1 MPPHRLAYRPTVM
14 GRRGVVTSAHPLASM
29 AGIEILLAGGNA
41 VDAAVAVGSTL
52 NVVEPFMSSAGGI
65 GLMLI
70 SRGGERHVLDFI
82 GRAPRAADA
91 AGCTEDDLAG
101 GPKSC
106 ATPGNLGGWL
116 AALERFGTMDRGR
129 VLAPA
134 IGHAERGVPLTFKNV
149 EFFEAARATLGRSRE
164 AERLYLGNGGPRAG
178 GVVTYKELAA
188 TFRQVAEGGAE
199 VFYRGPI
206 AKAIARAV
214 REAGGWLGEED
225 LAEFKPE
232 WREPATIAYRGQQVY
247 SMPPPFSAFQMLET
261 LNILEGYDLRAWGHN
276 SVDYLH
282 HLIEAVKLGSADRL
296 AYAYSGQV
304 PIAGLLSKKYA
315 DSQRARI
322 DAKRAAVSEGERH
335 TRERLPNQITE
346 GRPSTREGYA
356 PSDSQATREGYAP
369 SDSPATRE
377 GYAPSDFPATREGY
391 APSDSPAKFADEH
404 TTHFAC
410 ADAAGTVVS
419 VTQTLGVPFGS
430 GFAIPGTGLVLNNIL
445 KWMDLDPAS
454 PNVVRAG
461 RKAGTMMSPTQVF
474 RDGAFA
480 LSIGTPG
487 SYGILQ
493 TTAQMLLNVL
503 EFGMNVQEAIEA
515 PRVRVYRDRLVDAEA
530 RITPEVRAGLAAR
543 GHQVNE
549 IGDWS
554 WIVGGGQGLMRDAAS
569 GALMAGADPRRDGY
583 ALAV

>member
-29 AGIEILLAGGNA
+29 AGIEMLLAGGNA
-41 VDAAVAVGSTL
+41 VDAAVAVASTL
-52 NVVEPFMSSAGGI
+52 NVVEPFMSGAGGI

-70 SRGGERHVLDFI
+70 SRGGERHVLDFV
-82 GRAPRAADA
+82 GCAPKAADA
-91 AGCTEDDLAG
+91 ARCTEDELVG
-101 GPKSC
+101 GPKAC

-116 AALERFGTMDRGR
+116 AALERFGSMDRAR

-149 EFFEAARATLGRSRE
+149 EFFEQARATLARSKE

-178 GVVTYKELAA
+178 GVVAYKELAS

-206 AKAIARAV
+206 ARAIARAV
-214 REAGGWLGEED
+214 GDAGGWLAEAD
-225 LAEFKPE
+225 LAEFRAE
-232 WREPATIAYRGQQVY
+232 WREPATIAYRGRQVY

-261 LNILEGYDLRAWGHN
+261 LNVLEGYDLGGWGHN

-296 AYAYSGQV
+296 AYAYSPDV

-322 DAKRAAVSEGERH
+322 DARRAAVSEGERH
-335 TRERLPNQITE
+335 SPERLPDQIVE
-346 GRPSTREGYA
+346 GH
-356 PSDSQATREGYAP
+356 
-369 SDSPATRE
+369 PAR
-377 GYAPSDFPATREGY
+377 
-391 APSDSPAKFADEH
+391 FADEH

-445 KWMDLDPAS
+445 KWMDRDPAS
-454 PNVVRAG
+454 PNVVKPG

-474 RDGAFA
+474 EDGALF

-493 TTAQMLLNVL
+493 TTAQMLLNAL

-515 PRVRVYRDRLVDAEA
+515 PRVRVYRDRLIDAEA
-530 RITPEVRAGLAAR
+530 RISAEVRAGLTAR

-549 IGDWS
+549 IADWS